1 MAAEDRK
8 KFRLRAEMIR
18 FGIIFGVIAALTL
31 IFTPVLGMAN
41 ALVLANSAVIAPMS
55 LSNDYTTKLYTNTA
69 FFSAVY
75 VSLGVLAWVAN
86 INVVLKGIVFFVAV
100 LFLAYTM
107 NRGKRVT
114 LYVQFLINL
123 MFLIYNPVTGMDLL
137 VRLIILECSILGM
150 MATQWVVNRNRYRQT
165 VKMSVRRVSDE
176 IEEYA
181 DKSFAGI
188 DSEENERLYKET
200 EQRITECSSLFFT
213 KFDQIRQWP
222 RGEQYLRL
230 LSILKRLNRII
241 YRFNDAGEKMTDR
254 NYGKVKYIIK
264 SVDNFNFERRSFDKL
279 LDDFGKFHVL
289 SSDESEEELFVD
301 EEIEVF
307 ETDPR
312 DLDHIMKNAQTGFS
326 RYRFLYSLKTAIMAA
341 AGVMI
346 IHALG
351 LPYEYWFPVN
361 VCILSQPFIEVS
373 KKKSGERLL
382 NTVVA
387 TGIVFAA
394 FHITD
399 LLWVHIVIMIAMVI
413 FGDIFF
419 KFNFF
424 TLYAAFMAL
433 IMGNTVGHTSLEE
446 LTALRILYVAAA
458 SGVVLLVDSFF
469 STGKLRTSMDS
480 LLAESLTADNAIM
493 ELLMSEDYSGKRFKQ
508 LFSAKADIARRIINM
523 RAYYKD
529 PKLDAFILDEQSS
542 VRMYTAIEDYMG
554 CDRHGAPEI
563 MSLFRKGMNANSF
576 KGLEESTTGRNAYVV
591 YAIYDLYDT
600 LKKSTELIGEMRE
613 ELK

>member
-1 MAAEDRK
+1 
-8 KFRLRAEMIR
+8 
-18 FGIIFGVIAALTL
+18 
-31 IFTPVLGMAN
+31 
-41 ALVLANSAVIAPMS
+41 
-55 LSNDYTTKLYTNTA
+55 
-69 FFSAVY
+69 
-75 VSLGVLAWVAN
+75 
-86 INVVLKGIVFFVAV
+86 
-100 LFLAYTM
+100 
-107 NRGKRVT
+107 
-114 LYVQFLINL
+114 
-123 MFLIYNPVTGMDLL
+123 
-137 VRLIILECSILGM
+137 
-150 MATQWVVNRNRYRQT
+150 
-165 VKMSVRRVSDE
+165 
-176 IEEYA
+176 
-181 DKSFAGI
+181 
-188 DSEENERLYKET
+188 
-200 EQRITECSSLFFT
+200 
-213 KFDQIRQWP
+213 
-222 RGEQYLRL
+222 
-230 LSILKRLNRII
+230 
-241 YRFNDAGEKMTDR
+241 
-254 NYGKVKYIIK
+254 
-264 SVDNFNFERRSFDKL
+264 
-279 LDDFGKFHVL
+279 
-289 SSDESEEELFVD
+289 
-301 EEIEVF
+301 
-307 ETDPR
+307 
-312 DLDHIMKNAQTGFS
+312 
-326 RYRFLYSLKTAIMAA
+326 MAA

-351 LPYEYWFPVN
+351 LPYEYWFPIS
-361 VCILSQPFIEVS
+361 VCVLSQPFIEVS

-446 LTALRILYVAAA
+446 LSALRILYVAAA
-458 SGVVLLVDSFF
+458 SGIVLLVDSLF
-469 STGKLRTSMDS
+469 STGKLRASMDS
-480 LLAESLTADNAIM
+480 LLSESLTSDNAIM

-542 VRMYTAIEDYMG
+542 VRMYTAIEDYVG

-600 LKKSTELIGEMRE
+600 LKKSTELIGEMRA
-613 ELK
+613 ELQ